1 MKCILLERLHV
12 LPVITKLVR
21 GNAESRISGFCFHIG
36 ASETRLTE
44 VKSELRVSLG
54 QEKERKGVC
63 VCVCVCV
70 AFQVITFVVL
80 EDGKDVK
87 QRIM

>member
-1 MKCILLERLHV
+1 M
-12 LPVITKLVR
+12 
-21 GNAESRISGFCFHIG
+21 
-36 ASETRLTE
+36 
-44 VKSELRVSLG
+44 SLG
-54 QEKERKGVC
+54 QEKERKDVC